1 MDSVPANADVH
12 VEINQNPVDF
22 ESQMQSNHQQPQ
34 RARVTTATHPTTS
47 TQTRSTA
54 RPQVHAT
61 GIPVGQIRNLR
72 PPMQLS
78 SFDRYLPCNSHHI
91 HEPEIQQISSNQNQ
105 QSQNQPSPSQPI
117 QRGQRLLGIYDI
129 QSSTEYRIY
138 IPITF
143 NNN

>member
-12 VEINQNPVDF
+12 VEINQNPIDF
-22 ESQMQSNHQQPQ
+22 ESQIQSNHQQPQ

-78 SFDRYLPCNSHHI
+78 AFDRYLPCNSHHI
-91 HEPEIQQISSNQNQ
+91 HEPENQQNQNQ
-105 QSQNQPSPSQPI
+105 QPQNQSSQSQSA
-117 QRGQRLLGIYDI
+117 QRGQRLSGTFEI
-129 QSSTEYRIY
+129 QTNCRIPRCS
-138 IPITF
+138 IQ
-143 NNN
+143 